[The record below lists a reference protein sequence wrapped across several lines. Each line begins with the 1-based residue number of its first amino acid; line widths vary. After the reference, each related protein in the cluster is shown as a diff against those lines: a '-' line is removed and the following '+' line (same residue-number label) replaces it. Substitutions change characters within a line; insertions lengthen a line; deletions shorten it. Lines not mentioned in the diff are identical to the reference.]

1 MITRIKNLPK
11 KMVGFLATKEVT
23 TTDFIEKVMPEV
35 EKFIEEK
42 DRLNYKLVIET
53 DLSRF
58 TSDAWFQDAIL
69 EIKNTDKWYSAAFV
83 FDPEFF
89 KIYMNS

>member
-1 MITRIKNLPK
+1 
-11 KMVGFLATKEVT
+11 MVGFLATKEVT

-58 TSDAWFQDAIL
+58 TYDAWFQDAIL
-69 EIKNTDKWYSAAFV
+69 EIKILISGIVQLFLFLILNFLKF
-83 FDPEFF
+83 
-89 KIYMNS
+89 I

>member
-42 DRLNYKLVIET
+42 DRLKPVVHLEYILT
-53 DLSRF
+53 QSRKSLIF
-58 TSDAWFQDAIL
+58 NVLRF
-69 EIKNTDKWYSAAFV
+69 
-83 FDPEFF
+83 
-89 KIYMNS
+89 